1 MLKSILVSAAI
12 FSAPASAASLEP
24 VDALMG
30 LIRMETAR
38 QFCEL
43 APDQGAINEL
53 VNVVAPHVKV
63 SPESFVQSIR
73 NAAASMGEEYARNGS
88 LPGFCANVGRIYGRY
103 GK

>member
-1 MLKSILVSAAI
+1 MIKALFVSAAI
-12 FSAPASAASLEP
+12 FAAPASANAMEP

-38 QFCEL
+38 QFCDL

-63 SPESFVQSIR
+63 SPESFVQSVR
-73 NAAASMGEEYARNGS
+73 NAAASMGAEYARNGS

>member
-1 MLKSILVSAAI
+1 MIKAMLVSAALL
-12 FSAPASAASLEP
+12 SAPASAKAMEP

-53 VNVVAPHVKV
+53 VGVVAPHVKV

-73 NAAASMGEEYARNGS
+73 NAAGQMGQEYSRNGS